1 MKKFV
6 SLKKLLFAG
15 IIAGA
20 VFSAIPVFAAQSLY
34 EQVTQEVLAKG
45 IDYKVKHRLTTEGW
59 LDIYV
64 LTADLT
70 NPNIEVE
77 PIDSKKELGLRET
90 VDKIVS
96 DNSAVAGVNSAYFG
110 MTSTYSASFG
120 PEIARGDI
128 VSIDTDKNI
137 NSNQFGTY
145 FVDNNGNAMFD
156 YFKTTMMFNVEGKD
170 YFEFASINKITQMVY
185 PVYLDKNACE
195 NTASLDARFP
205 NLVKLKVEGDHI
217 TYISQ
222 KGETVNV
229 PDDGYLVVLSSEYA
243 DAYLPYLAVGQSVKV
258 NITSTFD
265 LDNIQ
270 TAISGGGVILNNGV
284 KPADIGEMASG
295 RQPRTLLG
303 LSQDQNTLK
312 LIVIDGKRSG
322 GNNVSIGADVDE
334 AIQILKDEGCYY
346 GLNLD
351 GGGSSTMA
359 VKNTDSGSVEIVNSP
374 AEGAARAVMTA
385 VGIFDNS
392 PVGSVKTLEVT
403 PSSDVAVPGGT
414 VTFSVEGYDENLH
427 KISIPADQIQY
438 ISDDNSG
445 VFNGNTYTYGA
456 AESTNITVTYNGIS
470 QTCKL
475 SLDYVTSISPEMSQ
489 ISLEPGESKEIKVT
503 AHTSSGSS
511 MDITNIAQYDTTFGS
526 MNGNVYSAAEKGSG
540 YITCSYAGNT
550 CYVEVAVGSE
560 DKQIDSFE
568 NIQYLNFTSY
578 PTDIQGIAGLSKKN
592 FTDGATGLGLSYY
605 FKQSEET
612 QAAYLNFVNPQPIA
626 GSPSKLKLK
635 IYGNGTGQWVRA
647 KITDS
652 KGTES
657 VIDFSRDVNWQGWQ
671 DVTADI
677 PDGVSYPIT
686 LNTIYVAALTN
697 TNTEQQAMYFD
708 DLRGVYPITSN
719 VDVPKAQSVS
729 DADFVTKEDGYYYIN
744 IAGTVSSGNVSDTA
758 LYDSERS
765 KIHQMLQTNADTAVY
780 GGKSDISFG
789 DSIDVIR
796 WQNGYTVYY
805 KDNVTLV
812 NMTAVNGGFKNTNW
826 DQWQRFKN
834 DIMMS
839 PNKYVVFFMDTSP
852 SNFSDQLEGDLFKSA
867 LKEIEEAG
875 RDVMVV
881 SSSSTACWTSVKDG
895 IQYINL
901 PSLWLNDGSINPDFR
916 ILKLRIGDERI
927 SYQISHV
934 Y

>member
-1 MKKFV
+1 M
-6 SLKKLLFAG
+6 
-15 IIAGA
+15 
-20 VFSAIPVFAAQSLY
+20 
-34 EQVTQEVLAKG
+34 
-45 IDYKVKHRLTTEGW
+45 
-59 LDIYV
+59 
-64 LTADLT
+64 
-70 NPNIEVE
+70 
-77 PIDSKKELGLRET
+77 
-90 VDKIVS
+90 
-96 DNSAVAGVNSAYFG
+96 
-110 MTSTYSASFG
+110 
-120 PEIARGDI
+120 
-128 VSIDTDKNI
+128 
-137 NSNQFGTY
+137 
-145 FVDNNGNAMFD
+145 
-156 YFKTTMMFNVEGKD
+156 
-170 YFEFASINKITQMVY
+170 
-185 PVYLDKNACE
+185 
-195 NTASLDARFP
+195 
-205 NLVKLKVEGDHI
+205 
-217 TYISQ
+217 
-222 KGETVNV
+222 

-258 NITSTFD
+258 NINSTFD

-284 KPADIGEMASG
+284 KPVDIGEMASG

-414 VTFSVEGYDENLH
+414 VTFNVEGYDENLH

-592 FTDGATGLGLSYY
+592 LYVYLL
-605 FKQSEET
+605 
-612 QAAYLNFVNPQPIA
+612 QA
-626 GSPSKLKLK
+626 
-635 IYGNGTGQWVRA
+635 
-647 KITDS
+647 
-652 KGTES
+652 
-657 VIDFSRDVNWQGWQ
+657 
-671 DVTADI
+671 
-677 PDGVSYPIT
+677 
-686 LNTIYVAALTN
+686 
-697 TNTEQQAMYFD
+697 
-708 DLRGVYPITSN
+708 
-719 VDVPKAQSVS
+719 
-729 DADFVTKEDGYYYIN
+729 
-744 IAGTVSSGNVSDTA
+744 
-758 LYDSERS
+758 
-765 KIHQMLQTNADTAVY
+765 
-780 GGKSDISFG
+780 
-789 DSIDVIR
+789 
-796 WQNGYTVYY
+796 
-805 KDNVTLV
+805 LV
-812 NMTAVNGGFKNTNW
+812 
-826 DQWQRFKN
+826 
-834 DIMMS
+834 
-839 PNKYVVFFMDTSP
+839 
-852 SNFSDQLEGDLFKSA
+852 
-867 LKEIEEAG
+867 
-875 RDVMVV
+875 
-881 SSSSTACWTSVKDG
+881 
-895 IQYINL
+895 
-901 PSLWLNDGSINPDFR
+901 
-916 ILKLRIGDERI
+916 
-927 SYQISHV
+927 
-934 Y
+934 